1 MNTKENPDINF
12 YGKVYGTGNAMLI
25 GNPQELQVNAAVT
38 TNRNTNFV
46 YITNATAS
54 AASNQFIKFV
64 DTIGYSKR
72 WKRKNPKRI
81 FD

>member
-1 MNTKENPDINF
+1 MNTKENSDINF

-54 AASNQFIKFV
+54 AASNQLLSLSIKRPA
-64 DTIGYSKR
+64 GLC
-72 WKRKNPKRI
+72 RI
-81 FD
+81 PLM

>member
-54 AASNQFIKFV
+54 ATIPASLI
-64 DTIGYSKR
+64 
-72 WKRKNPKRI
+72 
-81 FD
+81 